1 VDRRRAAAIAYHAAA
16 VAAVVLVAALSTIAH
31 AQTTTTTTPLFRFT
45 CPEGATDTLRAA
57 FNFLNLLSIMVP
69 AVILVLFILLHLF
82 ESFSPVFGRLEA
94 FFSERLMTIVAII
107 IIMIMFFYNLGSQ
120 NIVKPGTNNCPCI
133 DLSALF
139 TQGPF
144 IYRILGGFLGILG
157 FEPGSTCQ

>member
-1 VDRRRAAAIAYHAAA
+1 MDRRRAASIAYHAAA
-16 VAAVVLVAALSTIAH
+16 IAAVVLVAALNTIAH
-31 AQTTTTTTPLFRFT
+31 AQTTPTLFQFT
-45 CPEGATDTLRAA
+45 CPQNATDTLRAA
-57 FNFLNLLSIMVP
+57 FNFLNLISIMVP

-120 NIVKPGTNNCPCI
+120 DIVKQGANNCPCI
-133 DLSALF
+133 DLGALF

-144 IYRILGGFLGILG
+144 IYRIIGGFLGILN
-157 FEPGSTCQ
+157 FVPGSTCQ

>member
-16 VAAVVLVAALSTIAH
+16 IAAVFLVAALNVIAH
-31 AQTTTTTTPLFRFT
+31 ASTTTTTPLFQFT
-45 CPEGATDTLRAA
+45 CPENATDTLRAA
-57 FNFLNLLSIMVP
+57 FNFLNLISIMVP

-120 NIVKPGTNNCPCI
+120 DIVKPGQNNCPCI
-133 DLSALF
+133 DLGALF

-157 FEPGSTCQ
+157 FVPGSTC